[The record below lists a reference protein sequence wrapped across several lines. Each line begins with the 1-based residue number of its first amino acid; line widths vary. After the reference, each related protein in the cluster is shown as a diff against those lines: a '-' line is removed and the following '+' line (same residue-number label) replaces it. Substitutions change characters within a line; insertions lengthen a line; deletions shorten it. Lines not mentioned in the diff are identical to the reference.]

1 MSEFSPEYIKNV
13 LEKIRVSTKVIQEL
27 DDLDIFRD
35 GLLDNAI
42 GPIYDVAYSLLKSIC
57 KMNNKDED
65 SDDIIFAEF
74 TDYLSGR
81 KYENIDEFINWLE
94 EG

>member
-27 DDLDIFRD
+27 DDLDIFRN
-35 GLLDNAI
+35 GLLDDAI

-65 SDDIIFAEF
+65 SDDIVFAEF

-81 KYENIDEFINWLE
+81 KYEDIDEFINWLE
-94 EG
+94 EE

>member
-27 DDLDIFRD
+27 DDLDIFRN
-35 GLLDNAI
+35 GLLDDAI

>member
-1 MSEFSPEYIKNV
+1 MSEFSPEYIKST
-13 LEKIRVSTKVIQEL
+13 LEKIRVSTKVIEEL
-27 DDLDIFRD
+27 DNLDIFRD
-35 GLLDNAI
+35 GLLDDAI

-57 KMNNKDED
+57 NINDKDED
-65 SDDIIFAEF
+65 VDEVIFAEF
-74 TDYLSGR
+74 SDYLSGR

>member
-27 DDLDIFRD
+27 DDLDIFRN
-35 GLLDNAI
+35 GLLDDAI

-65 SDDIIFAEF
+65 ADDIIFAEF

>member
-27 DDLDIFRD
+27 DDLDIFRN

-65 SDDIIFAEF
+65 SDDIVFAEF
-74 TDYLSGR
+74 SDYLSGR
-81 KYENIDEFINWLE
+81 KYENIDDFLKWLE
-94 EG
+94 EE